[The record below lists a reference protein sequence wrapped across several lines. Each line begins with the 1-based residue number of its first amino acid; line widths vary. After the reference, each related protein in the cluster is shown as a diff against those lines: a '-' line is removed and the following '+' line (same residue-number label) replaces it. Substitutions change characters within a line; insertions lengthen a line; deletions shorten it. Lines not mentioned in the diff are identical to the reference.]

1 MYSRNFIG
9 GRSNRWPNGTVP
21 YTITSRFSSSQ
32 RQTIMDSM
40 KHISDRTCVKFV
52 ENTNQAN
59 YVEIFTGRSEC
70 FATLGYNVRRSQS
83 GINLG
88 NFLYIN
94 LGIIIHELLHVL
106 GFGHEQTRPDRDQ
119 YIKISWEN
127 INNRAYHNSWR
138 ALGENE
144 SPTIPTCRKVG
155 IDQYDNCY
163 VGFRTSTFGLAYDY
177 ESIMHYGLKDF
188 STNGKNTISLKN
200 STFAGFPNRSGMS
213 NLDFQKIKVAYE
225 CLDA

>member
-70 FATLGYNVRRSQS
+70 FATLGYNS
-83 GINLG
+83 
-88 NFLYIN
+88 